1 MQVHAEVVDH
11 LEQDLEAA
19 GLLPLAWYELLA
31 TLRAVGGVMRMHELA
46 DELTLS
52 RSAATRFIDR
62 VEQAGL
68 VERRVCPT
76 DRRGMLVAL
85 TEAGYQAQKAAAR
98 VTLRGLQENFGR
110 HLDSHQTEAL
120 SAALTTVLK
129 GQGRPVT

>member
-11 LEQDLEAA
+11 LDRDLEAA
-19 GLLPLAWYELLA
+19 GQLPLAWYELLVS
-31 TLRAVGGVMRMHELA
+31 LRAAGGVMRMHELA

-62 VEQAGL
+62 VEKAGL

-76 DRRGMLVAL
+76 DRRGMLVVL
-85 TEAGYQAQKAAAR
+85 TEVGRQAQKAAAR
-98 VTLRGLQENFGR
+98 VALRGLQENFGR
-110 HLDSHQTEAL
+110 HLDADQAEAVT
-120 SAALTTVLK
+120 AALTTVLK